1 MRMVEEKVERMEV
14 PWIQDGG
21 VSFVPTRVKWIETLS
36 NSKGAK
42 KETEEHQGGG
52 TEQ

>member
-1 MRMVEEKVERMEV
+1 VERMEV

-21 VSFVPTRVKWIETLS
+21 VIFVPTRVKWIETLS
-36 NSKGAK
+36 NIKEAK
-42 KETEEHQGGG
+42 KETEEKKTGG

>member
-1 MRMVEEKVERMEV
+1 MVEEKVHRMEV

-36 NSKGAK
+36 NSKSAK
-42 KETEEHQGGG
+42 KETEEHQGDG